1 MTIEFRCSCGA
12 ICRADESEVGHLFHC
27 EACGLDVPVPPPEEA
42 ARSLQEGEPEPGSA
56 ETEAAAPDAAPAGDD
71 ESAPAADAP
80 HGAADAL
87 REQLGG
93 GGVGDIAAHIHDGE
107 DEAAL
112 ADAAAVT
119 EKRRADADALRE
131 QLGDGDASDVA
142 AAAEKR
148 RGDAD
153 ALREQL
159 GGGGAADIADA
170 LRSEG
175 VGADGQAAAGA
186 PAIGTADLPASAA
199 SGRTAPKKKVLRGHE
214 RAAHHII
221 FKRAIWVPALLVG
234 LVCLAV
240 GVCAGVFRVH
250 PRDIPDLIGGKEDLY
265 AMHLARFHEKLNEVR
280 IPVDGYEIVEHG
292 GEAWAIPKGAEHRK
306 TATGRVYY
314 SNAAGFD
321 EPALLAEDYAMSLA
335 VEQRSQSGLLWF
347 GVGLTAVGLV
357 LIVLS
362 AITYRDVRLVR
373 AARAEAG
380 AESEEA
386 EGAPPAPALVSEAGE
401 GLPEAEGGQSAPAD
415 EVATPPPPEDETPTQ
430 QDATPAEGDA
440 PAGQTE
446 HPGTGEAE
454 EGGPDERPSATP
466 TDADTDE
473 DPPGPGPSV

>member
-1 MTIEFRCSCGA
+1 LRPHRGPGG
-12 ICRADESEVGHLFHC
+12 DP
-27 EACGLDVPVPPPEEA
+27 PVP
-42 ARSLQEGEPEPGSA
+42 
-56 ETEAAAPDAAPAGDD
+56 
-71 ESAPAADAP
+71 
-80 HGAADAL
+80 
-87 REQLGG
+87 
-93 GGVGDIAAHIHDGE
+93 
-107 DEAAL
+107 
-112 ADAAAVT
+112 
-119 EKRRADADALRE
+119 
-131 QLGDGDASDVA
+131 

-175 VGADGQAAAGA
+175 VGADGQAAAKA

-199 SGRTAPKKKVLRGHE
+199 SGRTAPKKKVLRGLE
-214 RAAHHII
+214 RAAHHIT
-221 FKRAIWVPALLVG
+221 FKRAIWLPALLVG

-240 GVCAGVFRVH
+240 GVCAGVFRLH
-250 PRDIPDLIGGKEDLY
+250 PLDIRDLVAGKEDLY
-265 AMHLARFHEKLNEVR
+265 EKHLARFHEKLKEAH

-321 EPALLAEDYAMSLA
+321 EPALLAEDYAESLA

-386 EGAPPAPALVSEAGE
+386 EETPPAPALVSEADE
-401 GLPEAEGGQSAPAD
+401 GPSEAEGGQGAPA
-415 EVATPPPPEDETPTQ
+415 EVATPLPPEDETPTQ
-430 QDATPAEGDA
+430 QDATPA
-440 PAGQTE
+440 
-446 HPGTGEAE
+446 
-454 EGGPDERPSATP
+454 
-466 TDADTDE
+466 DADVDE
-473 DPPGPGPSV
+473 DPPGSGPSV